1 MGEFILFA
9 DGRPVSAVAAEQVPD
24 LEPLFGLR
32 GILLVPTGCSGVIT
46 GRGPGCSLSLPP
58 VALDQMELF

>member
-32 GILLVPTGCSGVIT
+32 GIVLVPVGCSGVIT
-46 GRGPGCSLSLPP
+46 GRAPFSALLSSPDG
-58 VALDQMELF
+58 AQQEMF